1 MGRADVETIHNA
13 KVEDPPEMPSEW
25 QRAQTMSGSYGNE
38 ILYQEKAKNPKLKG
52 NVVTMFFIFLQE
64 MKNNTEL

>member
-1 MGRADVETIHNA
+1 
-13 KVEDPPEMPSEW
+13 MPSEW

-64 MKNNTEL
+64 MKNNTELQQVNTRQYTERKDN